1 MFRRKATQRA
11 DAAAPASAIYGVVPV
26 GPGFT
31 TFMPKRT
38 APFLS
43 ATFDLVPIEF
53 EFQGNCTLRELG
65 IALVGGSSTQDR
77 SANGIFIGNVEPGG
91 RIARAAPSICKGF
104 KIVGVNSFTI
114 TPDVAVHD
122 MGRMISGAPV
132 IKMTAQYDPWGF
144 QSWDGGEELRQVST
158 LAFQGLGPQYTPKM
172 VGNSM
177 DLGMSNFII
186 TANFQAKGGTVM
198 GYQHPLFDIDNI
210 HARGSTIVLIVREFD
225 RNTGQRVAVCH
236 MYTCKSKDQA
246 AQFAMAAVNKIRD
259 GQRRVQ
265 VAVQRGRQ
273 QAAHAKTAGAKEGG
287 GGHGQRS
294 LKLDAAS
301 MGGNRSNGSG
311 AAAKAAT
318 KRRGKG
324 STSSTGSSSA
334 SSAEPSDV
342 TLTLD
347 ARGGGQITARQIGS
361 RCIVDGYP
369 TSGTIRFVGLHKQNR
384 KPRIGVELD
393 DQVGKN
399 NGIVQGTLY
408 FSCPPGHGLLVA
420 PSKVTLSSGGGRP
433 ASIGDE
439 QFGGFEEVGAGSS
452 PQSGGGSGGGSASS
466 PRVTENFGWTMTL
479 TKDYSGGTPLN
490 SSNSRNSVSE
500 FAGFGDERVSPEPE
514 VDLIEEEFDEEADM
528 QADANAR
535 RRQSAIIQTE
545 GDMVQSRGKCGKCGM
560 PVFADQ
566 SRSRDKKTGIYYH
579 ETCPTRRLGAM
590 AKDKIREQFAVGE
603 RCLFSEFNA
612 PGLIKYIGPF
622 GKGGNGNTGQ
632 MWIGIELDDP
642 TGVHNGTVDGVKYYT
657 CKPGHGM
664 IVLPTQLKP
673 ASRGASS
680 GRGGGGGGEKVS
692 NRDLA
697 KTCLADIMADDT
709 NDVVAVDLKVS
720 SEAIV
725 IIDKAAEEAV
735 QEHATAEVMYCAV
748 RFVHAF
754 TAKGG
759 VGVDASRQLQE
770 LIVSDGSEDAAASVA
785 GVSASSRK
793 LARKRSLLTEE
804 DVAATAATATAE
816 DDTGAAEI
824 LLACRARLLGTVPVA
839 KSTSMNLQA
848 VTHAVATLAKREF
861 ATPNVAIIVSEEGVR
876 IIDEASQEQLNATL
890 YGQINL
896 VCEVGKSSH
905 LKPLQGKVT
914 KWRKAVFAMIHST
927 PGGRTEC
934 ELFSIGPKAAQL
946 VSAITA
952 ARQTLV
958 SKQAKQAAQG
968 GGQSGPFTAVS
979 KKVTKVEGPLAGMQ
993 IKRSSLIATVPLGQG
1008 QFGEVMCA
1016 EQLVGAGN
1024 GDDGSDRCVR
1034 ACKLLRPG
1042 SSTED
1047 RVTFLAE
1054 LELNQVLNHENLVQ
1068 LVGVCIEARPWI
1080 AVLEFMPH
1088 GDIRKALL
1096 YAQDKGVQYTELEF
1110 LLMLQGA
1117 ANILAKI
1124 RDDGYRLSQPEG
1136 TCSEDLYDL
1145 MTMCWDEDPKGR
1157 PKFKTIRRELDEL
1170 IEELVDMSPPPRD
1183 IGQVAAEG
1191 VAGLGGG
1198 GGESDDEGDE
1208 FV

>member
-1 MFRRKATQRA
+1 M
-11 DAAAPASAIYGVVPV
+11 
-26 GPGFT
+26 
-31 TFMPKRT
+31 
-38 APFLS
+38 
-43 ATFDLVPIEF
+43 
-53 EFQGNCTLRELG
+53 
-65 IALVGGSSTQDR
+65 
-77 SANGIFIGNVEPGG
+77 
-91 RIARAAPSICKGF
+91 
-104 KIVGVNSFTI
+104 
-114 TPDVAVHD
+114 
-122 MGRMISGAPV
+122 
-132 IKMTAQYDPWGF
+132 
-144 QSWDGGEELRQVST
+144 
-158 LAFQGLGPQYTPKM
+158 
-172 VGNSM
+172 
-177 DLGMSNFII
+177 
-186 TANFQAKGGTVM
+186 
-198 GYQHPLFDIDNI
+198 
-210 HARGSTIVLIVREFD
+210 
-225 RNTGQRVAVCH
+225 
-236 MYTCKSKDQA
+236 
-246 AQFAMAAVNKIRD
+246 
-259 GQRRVQ
+259 
-265 VAVQRGRQ
+265 
-273 QAAHAKTAGAKEGG
+273 
-287 GGHGQRS
+287 
-294 LKLDAAS
+294 
-301 MGGNRSNGSG
+301 
-311 AAAKAAT
+311 
-318 KRRGKG
+318 
-324 STSSTGSSSA
+324 
-334 SSAEPSDV
+334 
-342 TLTLD
+342 
-347 ARGGGQITARQIGS
+347 
-361 RCIVDGYP
+361 
-369 TSGTIRFVGLHKQNR
+369 
-384 KPRIGVELD
+384 
-393 DQVGKN
+393 
-399 NGIVQGTLY
+399 
-408 FSCPPGHGLLVA
+408 
-420 PSKVTLSSGGGRP
+420 
-433 ASIGDE
+433 
-439 QFGGFEEVGAGSS
+439 
-452 PQSGGGSGGGSASS
+452 
-466 PRVTENFGWTMTL
+466 
-479 TKDYSGGTPLN
+479 
-490 SSNSRNSVSE
+490 
-500 FAGFGDERVSPEPE
+500 
-514 VDLIEEEFDEEADM
+514 
-528 QADANAR
+528 
-535 RRQSAIIQTE
+535 
-545 GDMVQSRGKCGKCGM
+545 
-560 PVFADQ
+560 
-566 SRSRDKKTGIYYH
+566 
-579 ETCPTRRLGAM
+579 
-590 AKDKIREQFAVGE
+590 
-603 RCLFSEFNA
+603 
-612 PGLIKYIGPF
+612 
-622 GKGGNGNTGQ
+622 
-632 MWIGIELDDP
+632 
-642 TGVHNGTVDGVKYYT
+642 
-657 CKPGHGM
+657 
-664 IVLPTQLKP
+664 
-673 ASRGASS
+673 
-680 GRGGGGGGEKVS
+680 
-692 NRDLA
+692 
-697 KTCLADIMADDT
+697 
-709 NDVVAVDLKVS
+709 
-720 SEAIV
+720 
-725 IIDKAAEEAV
+725 
-735 QEHATAEVMYCAV
+735 
-748 RFVHAF
+748 
-754 TAKGG
+754 
-759 VGVDASRQLQE
+759 DASRQLQE

-804 DVAATAATATAE
+804 DAAVTAATATAE

-896 VCEVGKSSH
+896 VCEVGKSSD

-1110 LLMLQGA
+1110 LLMLQGVASGMEHIAKLRYVHMDLAARNVSLGANSQVKVADFGNSTKIPEGKKYYKLRRKMMISAKWAALESMTRKIFNEKSDVWSFGVCAWEILSYGAHPYRGVQA